1 MPENYGCKRCNL
13 TGWCSQGEKCKC
25 VPRGVNPKPRTA
37 RPPAPPAPPRAM
49 NQPATVMASMAI
61 QRRLAMLLDE
71 HKAALAAGDSFSA
84 TACYGGIYALSQLA
98 ADLEITGA
106 SIAAADA
113 LMKCTIPPRSAA

>member
-1 MPENYGCKRCNL
+1 MSRKGSNPPPANVKR
-13 TGWCSQGEKCKC
+13 
-25 VPRGVNPKPRTA
+25 
-37 RPPAPPAPPRAM
+37 PAPPPSPPRA
-49 NQPATVMASMAI
+49 NAQPVFSQPAIVMTSMAI

-84 TACYGGIYALSQLA
+84 TACYGGIFALSQLA